1 MNQNLSY
8 ELDGIM
14 PAVIATG
21 LLVSLFTAQAPS
33 SVLGGTGA
41 PDGSYSNVLGLVNI
55 ACTVPPYNFSD
66 TSIRADEMKA
76 IPEIAATGPLHVL
89 LDSNYPLLA
98 AGWRSGWR
106 CLIDGTNFDILGVE
120 SDSQSKMTR
129 VSVRLVTT

>member
-1 MNQNLSY
+1 MNQSFSY

-14 PAVIATG
+14 PAVVATG
-21 LLVSLFTAQAPS
+21 LLVSLFTAQMPS

-41 PDGSYSNVLGLVNI
+41 PNGTYTNVLGLVDI
-55 ACTVPPYNFSD
+55 ACTSPPLAFGD

-76 IPEIAATGPLHVL
+76 VAEIAAAQFHHVL
-89 LDSNYPLLA
+89 LDSYYPLLD
-98 AGWRSGWR
+98 AGWRNGWR

-129 VSVRLVTT
+129 VHVRLVTT

>member
-1 MNQNLSY
+1 MNQSIGY

-41 PDGSYSNVLGLVNI
+41 PDGTYTKVLGLVDI
-55 ACTVPPYNFSD
+55 ACTSPPYTFSD
-66 TSIRADEMKA
+66 TGIKADEMKA
-76 IPEIAATGPLHVL
+76 VPEIAALQFHHVL
-89 LDSNYPLLA
+89 LDSYYPALD
-98 AGWRSGWR
+98 AGWRNGWR
-106 CLIDGTNFDILGVE
+106 CLIDGVTYDILGVE
-120 SDSQSKMTR
+120 NDSQGKMTR